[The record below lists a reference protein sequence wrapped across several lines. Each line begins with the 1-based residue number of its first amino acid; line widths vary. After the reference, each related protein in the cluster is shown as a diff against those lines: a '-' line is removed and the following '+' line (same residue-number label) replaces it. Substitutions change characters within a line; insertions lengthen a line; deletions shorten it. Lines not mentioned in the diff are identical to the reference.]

1 MEIDPENT
9 EIENLSGKVN
19 ELRVKLREEHSKSQH
34 LHRSTAFDQN
44 RFIESEIL
52 TESDVT
58 GLCSR
63 IKRRKH
69 ATEEDLIKLA
79 TAFYQNE
86 ANISAFMK
94 ITGAIN
100 VIVKEFIGHSDRQ
113 FLTAQVLCNLSLSD
127 ACCPKIATFAGAY
140 LMMYLRNVTQTSFI
154 RVCIWTLQNLVS
166 SNNHKTL
173 DILMSQEL
181 LQNTLYLTD
190 SGDKEIQHEALQLL
204 DLIVERKWSSL
215 GMDEKDRVIENLLDY
230 ISTHPSDHIALQC
243 LYHTGFYLEK
253 ESLVKVI
260 KLMLLNLIN
269 SSLNDDNEKS
279 LYFSVKILSTYF
291 KQDPHQFSLLLDM
304 LSEKNVKLS
313 TIINAAFK
321 NPKLF
326 NITNDLVHFA
336 GLILTSE
343 LPVASKYLEYDDIV
357 NNLQIP
363 KMFAF

>member
-1 MEIDPENT
+1 MEIDRENK

-34 LHRSTAFDQN
+34 LHRSIAFDHN
-44 RFIESEIL
+44 RFIESEIF

-58 GLCSR
+58 GICSR

-79 TAFYQNE
+79 TSFYQNE

-113 FLTAQVLCNLSLSD
+113 LLTAQALCNLSLSD
-127 ACCPKIATFAGAY
+127 ACCSKIATFAGAY
-140 LMMYLRNVTQTSFI
+140 LMIYLRNLTQTSLI

-166 SNNHKTL
+166 SNNHKAL

-181 LQNTLYLTD
+181 LQNTLYLTNT
-190 SGDKEIQHEALQLL
+190 GDVELKHEAIQLL
-204 DLIVERKWSSL
+204 DLIVERKWTSL
-215 GMDEKDRVIENLLDY
+215 GIDEKDQVIKSIVSYVNSHPLDY
-230 ISTHPSDHIALQC
+230 NALQC
-243 LYHTGFYLEK
+243 LYRTGLYIEG
-253 ESLVKVI
+253 ESLTNLVNLMSGNVI
-260 KLMLLNLIN
+260 NLPF
-269 SSLNDDNEKS
+269 SHDNEKS
-279 LYFSVKILSTYF
+279 FYFSVKILSNLF
-291 KQDPHQFSLLLDM
+291 KLDPHHLPLFLEMLL
-304 LSEKNVKLS
+304 KNNIKLS
-313 TIINAAFK
+313 NIINEALK
-321 NPKLF
+321 VPKLF
-326 NITNDLVHFA
+326 NITNDLIHFA

-343 LPVASKYLEYDDIV
+343 QPVALSYLAHDDLV